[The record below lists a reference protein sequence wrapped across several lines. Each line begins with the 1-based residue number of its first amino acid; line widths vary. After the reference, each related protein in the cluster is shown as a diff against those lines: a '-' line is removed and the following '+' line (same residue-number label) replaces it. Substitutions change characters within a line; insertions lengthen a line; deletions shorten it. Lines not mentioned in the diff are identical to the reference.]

1 MNKFLTPPT
10 SAAFSCE
17 RRQPGLLGA
26 GQQTFVGVSAMSFYM
41 RPPNPSIAGQ
51 YATDEY
57 TAALLLIS
65 QLSSPD
71 EQMSPE
77 EAESMAVMLEELLQ
91 NLKQAKDVS
100 VEALQ
105 SLQKAAEGIP
115 VLGPLMFSPGNI
127 PGTLAS
133 GSGVVMAAAKTKKVS
148 DMLNL
153 TSAQHKKLRK
163 WANQRG
169 GPNAIAVGKALRGRI
184 KVLRI
189 DGKLFLD
196 IPLTLEAKDYKILG
210 EIGKSSVK
218 IPMNEVRSKLN
229 TRVHL
234 HAKGASGSLKVMNGS
249 IAGIA
254 IAVGPQAYLDW
265 TSSSSKEEFYRKSAE
280 SQPTNVAAFAAGA
293 VVTFGLGFFGAPLVV
308 VIAVGWGAG
317 LLAQYAM
324 AKTGG
329 DKMAEKAIK
338 EYLP

>member
-10 SAAFSCE
+10 SGALSCE

-26 GQQTFVGVSAMSFYM
+26 GQQTFVGASAMNFYM

-77 EAESMAVMLEELLQ
+77 EAESMAVMLKELLQ
-91 NLKQAKDVS
+91 NLEQAKDVS
-100 VEALQ
+100 AEALQ
-105 SLQKAAEGIP
+105 SLQKAAAGIP

-133 GSGVVMAAAKTKKVS
+133 GSGVVMAAAKAKKVS

-169 GPNAIAVGKALRGRI
+169 GPNASTASKVLRGRI
-184 KVLRI
+184 KILRI
-189 DGKLFLD
+189 GGKLFLD
-196 IPLTLEAKDYKILG
+196 IPLTLEAKDYKVLG

-218 IPMNEVRSKLN
+218 IPIDEVRNKLN
-229 TRVHL
+229 KRVHL
-234 HAKGASGSLKVMNGS
+234 HAEGARGSLKVMNGT
-249 IAGIA
+249 IVGVAL
-254 IAVGPQAYLDW
+254 AVGPQAYLDW

-280 SQPTNVAAFAAGA
+280 SQPTNVAAFAVGA
-293 VVTFGLGFFGAPLVV
+293 VLTFGLGLAGAPLVA

-317 LLAQYAM
+317 LLTQHAM
-324 AKTGG
+324 ARYGV
-329 DKMAEKAIK
+329 DKMAESAIK
-338 EYLP
+338 ERLP